1 MKLQLLTAVAVTALM
16 AMPSLAS
23 ADEQG
28 WYVRGNVGYGNMT
41 DMDITGDLTGD
52 VEAESNA
59 AISVG
64 VGYAFGNDWRVELD
78 GTQLWNDLGALSQWA
93 NTSASMRTTNVMLNA
108 IYDFDDFGAW
118 RPYIGAGLGIVR
130 ANLSA
135 NAHAFPG
142 GNPAAAPVNNPGCV
156 NFNSCAINETD
167 AAVAW
172 QVIAG
177 VGYDLTESLV
187 WDTQYRYIDNG
198 GLDYVGAGRNL
209 TAGVLG
215 NATTINSAVDGSGA
229 HVLMTGLRYKFGA
242 KAAPAPTLYSCWNG
256 SQVENLSA
264 CPAEPPKVV
273 WVDCWDGS
281 QVESGNACPVQIT
294 CWDGSI
300 VSDAA
305 SCPAQPTI
313 TCWDGSLAYN
323 TASCPVESYEYSL
336 CANAYSQEIIYYDFD
351 KPQSAETQGKIQRVL
366 DAAKHCAVG
375 NVNVVGHTDTSG
387 SAAYNLGLSKR
398 RAADV
403 SKELV
408 RQGISSDMVTSE
420 GKGETQLFL
429 ETGDGVREPLNR
441 RTEVIVNLSR
451 TGVVN

>member
-28 WYVRGNVGYGNMT
+28 WYVRGNVGYGGMT

-52 VEAESNA
+52 VEAEANA
-59 AISVG
+59 AVSIG
-64 VGYAFGNDWRVELD
+64 LGYAFGNDWRLELD
-78 GTQLWNDLGALSQWA
+78 GTQLWNDLGALGQWS
-93 NTSASMRTTNVMLNA
+93 NTNADMRTTNLMLNA

-118 RPYIGAGLGIVR
+118 RPYIGAGVGISK
-130 ANLSA
+130 AKLSA
-135 NAHAFPG
+135 FAHAFPG
-142 GNPAAAPVNNPGCV
+142 GNPGAPLVNNPGCSG
-156 NFNSCAINETD
+156 FNACAINQSD
-167 AAVAW
+167 GALAW

-177 VGYDLTESLV
+177 VGYDLSERLV
-187 WDTQYRYIDNG
+187 WDTQYRYVDSGVHDYEGLGSNVG
-198 GLDYVGAGRNL
+198 GANSTIGSSLDGAG
-209 TAGVLG
+209 
-215 NATTINSAVDGSGA
+215 A
-229 HVLMTGLRYKFGA
+229 HILMTGLRYKFGA
-242 KAAPAPTLYSCWNG
+242 QAAPAPTLYSCWNG

-305 SCPAQPTI
+305 TCPTQPTI

-336 CANAYSQEIIYYDFD
+336 CSNAYSQEIIYYDFD
-351 KPQSAETQGKIQRVL
+351 KPQSTETQGKIQRVL

-441 RTEVIVNLSR
+441 RTEVVVSLSR